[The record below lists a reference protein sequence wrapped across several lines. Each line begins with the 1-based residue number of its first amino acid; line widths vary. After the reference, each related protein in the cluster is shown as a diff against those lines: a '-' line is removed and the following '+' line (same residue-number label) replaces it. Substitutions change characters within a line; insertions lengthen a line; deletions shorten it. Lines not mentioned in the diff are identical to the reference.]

1 MPGRTDGGHHHEKT
15 RQKGLITL
23 TTPREYSGNTP
34 PSAPVVESWEAWPF
48 YIVCDVSSSMH
59 ADNFAKYWG
68 SETEKT
74 SDSETEKT
82 SPTSPWRLMHQLI
95 SKVVD
100 ELGED
105 EDVRQQVHLA
115 VIQFA
120 DRAETI
126 LKLTRLDQIISVE
139 NFSKGVFTDFAA
151 VWRHLARIIPE
162 DQKRLASTGF
172 KSERPTIFFITDG
185 NPDIGSRKQT
195 VNDWK
200 QHVYDMRRAIGD
212 EERYPRIIAIGLGGM
227 SNENVLLEL
236 HSKSPHGAAVIANDI
251 NKVSII
257 VKAVIEQIKKSI
269 TYSVLRGNFTW
280 DVPEGMKNLC
290 NLTAH

>member
-1 MPGRTDGGHHHEKT
+1 M
-15 RQKGLITL
+15 

-59 ADNFAKYWG
+59 ADSFAEYWG
-68 SETEKT
+68 SETDET
-74 SDSETEKT
+74 DDETEKT
-82 SPTSPWRLMHQLI
+82 SPWRLMCQLMPE
-95 SKVVD
+95 VVG

-139 NFSKGVFTDFAA
+139 NFSKGGLTDFAA
-151 VWRHLARIIPE
+151 VWEHLARMIPE
-162 DQKRLASTGF
+162 NQKELTSAGF

-185 NPDIGSRKQT
+185 NPDIGSREQT

-200 QHVYDMRRAIGD
+200 QHVYEMRRAIGD
-212 EERYPRIIAIGLGGM
+212 ARRYPRIIAIGLGGM
-227 SNENVLLEL
+227 SNEDVLLEL

-269 TYSVLRGNFTW
+269 TYSVLRGDFTW

>member
-34 PSAPVVESWEAWPF
+34 PSAPVVDSWEAWPF

-68 SETEKT
+68 SETET
-74 SDSETEKT
+74 SPTST

-95 SKVVD
+95 SELVG

-115 VIQFA
+115 VVQFA

-126 LKLTRLDQIISVE
+126 LKLTRLDQNFSVE
-139 NFSKGVFTDFAA
+139 NFSKGGLTDFAA
-151 VWRHLARIIPE
+151 VWEHLARMIPE
-162 DQKRLASTGF
+162 NQKELTSAGF

-185 NPDIGSRKQT
+185 NPDIGRNRKQT

-200 QHVYDMRRAIGD
+200 QHVYAMRRAIGD

-227 SNENVLLEL
+227 SNEDVLLEL

-269 TYSVLRGNFTW
+269 TYSVLRGDFTW

>member
-1 MPGRTDGGHHHEKT
+1 MPGQTDVGHHHEKT

-34 PSAPVVESWEAWPF
+34 PSAPVVDSWEAWPF

-68 SETEKT
+68 SETEKASPT
-74 SDSETEKT
+74 ST

-95 SKVVD
+95 SDLVG

-115 VIQFA
+115 VVQFA

-126 LKLTRLDQIISVE
+126 LKLTRLDQNFSVE
-139 NFSKGVFTDFAA
+139 NFSKGGLTDFAA
-151 VWRHLARIIPE
+151 VWEHLARMIPE
-162 DQKRLASTGF
+162 NQKELTSAGF
-172 KSERPTIFFITDG
+172 KSKRPTIFFITDG
-185 NPDIGSRKQT
+185 NPDIGRNRKQT

-200 QHVYDMRRAIGD
+200 QHVYAMRRTIGD

-227 SNENVLLEL
+227 SNEDVLLEL

-269 TYSVLRGNFTW
+269 TDSVLRGDFTW